1 MSWQAGPGCSSWDD
15 VLIGIFPTD
24 GLCYPCMIIICLVE
38 NGRKSVIACRVDN
51 GAAAMA
57 AELSIVLLWL
67 GEAAP
72 PAAATRGEIEGE
84 KRNQLFLC
92 FIHNFLIETCQ
103 LMKKKPET
111 LLDIC
116 TLDILF
122 SQITT
127 FIKDCVAI
135 VFGLQTLRLIDFT
148 KIYRLKN
155 LKPKNRGSMNFY
167 ECCDLTKK
175 CN

>member
-1 MSWQAGPGCSSWDD
+1 MY
-15 VLIGIFPTD
+15 V
-24 GLCYPCMIIICLVE
+24 PC
-38 NGRKSVIACRVDN
+38 IACFLGSACSR
-51 GAAAMA
+51 
-57 AELSIVLLWL
+57 EWTLSFSFGGNSGVHNEGKLKGKNAINFFCASFTIFWL
-67 GEAAP
+67 RHANWW
-72 PAAATRGEIEGE
+72 R
-84 KRNQLFLC
+84 
-92 FIHNFLIETCQ
+92 
-103 LMKKKPET
+103 KKPET

-155 LKPKNRGSMNFY
+155 LKPKNNGQMLGFDEKSISKVHKTHWKASRTNYIMQYPVWYTMPNTYTATYSLDMISSSIFAFSIN
-167 ECCDLTKK
+167 
-175 CN
+175 

>member
-1 MSWQAGPGCSSWDD
+1 MY
-15 VLIGIFPTD
+15 V
-24 GLCYPCMIIICLVE
+24 PC
-38 NGRKSVIACRVDN
+38 IACFLGNACSR
-51 GAAAMA
+51 
-57 AELSIVLLWL
+57 EWTLSFSFGGNSGVHNEGKLKGKNAINFFCASFTIFWL
-67 GEAAP
+67 RHANWW
-72 PAAATRGEIEGE
+72 R
-84 KRNQLFLC
+84 
-92 FIHNFLIETCQ
+92 
-103 LMKKKPET
+103 KKPET

-155 LKPKNRGSMNFY
+155 LKPKNYGQTNFY
-167 ECCDLTKK
+167 ECWDLMKKVYLKYTKHTGRLVVLTT
-175 CN
+175 